1 MKNPFL
7 LPSLCLLIVLQLLS
21 CKKDDE
27 PTPPPSGMT
36 PTDLTAAMEDILD
49 DTAVPG
55 FALSIVKDNAIIF
68 QQAFGYADTE
78 AQKPYTNQTIQH
90 IASASKTFVG
100 AAVVKAI
107 EQGYF
112 TLDTDIND
120 ILPVDVINPK
130 QPNASITV
138 KHLVTHTS
146 GLLDVPGIYLA
157 ENYYILPGEDISTL
171 AASTLINELGI
182 RQREGRSLEEFLA
195 EYYLE
200 DGDLYSLDN
209 FAATAPGSSWSYS
222 NIATGLTAY
231 LIETATQQSFADYVK
246 ANVFQPLGM
255 SSSTYDISEVDMN
268 NMAHWYYD
276 RDNAFPRYANDSYA
290 EGSVFTNNIDFG
302 QYLLDMMKG
311 KQNLGGALFS
321 ASGYDMLFSD
331 QLPAGLV
338 PADFADNFGIF
349 WIKAA
354 NKIQH
359 GGNSFGVSTQLVF
372 DKNAQAG
379 YTLMTNL
386 DASFDYTAYAE
397 VSQRIDQAIQS
408 FIQAN

>member
-1 MKNPFL
+1 
-7 LPSLCLLIVLQLLS
+7 
-21 CKKDDE
+21 
-27 PTPPPSGMT
+27 
-36 PTDLTAAMEDILD
+36 
-49 DTAVPG
+49 
-55 FALSIVKDNAIIF
+55 
-68 QQAFGYADTE
+68 
-78 AQKPYTNQTIQH
+78 
-90 IASASKTFVG
+90 
-100 AAVVKAI
+100 
-107 EQGYF
+107 
-112 TLDTDIND
+112 
-120 ILPVDVINPK
+120 
-130 QPNASITV
+130 
-138 KHLVTHTS
+138 VTHTS
-146 GLLDVPGIYLA
+146 GLLDVPSTYLA
-157 ENYYILPGEDISTL
+157 ENYYILPGEDISTV

-222 NIATGLTAY
+222 NVATGLTAY

-268 NMAHWYYD
+268 NMAQWYFD
-276 RDNAFPRYANDSYA
+276 RENPFPRYANDSYA
-290 EGSVFTNNIDFG
+290 EGSVFTTNIDFG

-321 ASGYDMLFSD
+321 ASGYDMLFAN

-349 WIKAA
+349 WIKEG

-372 DKNAQAG
+372 DKNAQSG